1 MIFSIAFLV
10 LLTFGRYSLLQVRD
24 CDDGWDESDC
34 GDPEAVNQELT
45 YRCTD
50 VFYFL
55 II

>member
-1 MIFSIAFLV
+1 MIFTFLV
-10 LLTFGRYSLLQVRD
+10 LLTFGKLSLSKVRD

-50 VFYFL
+50 DYLNLFP
-55 II
+55 